1 MLALD
6 SLGWSDIRTAYGDAG
21 NIPPLLEKLK
31 DFPAP
36 VSYEDEPWFSLWSS
50 LCHQGDV
57 FSASFAAVP
66 HIVEILSSDP
76 CRADFNYFQLPACIE
91 LARFDKDVQVPD
103 TLKQAYIEA
112 LARLPELAAKAAA
125 SGWSAEK
132 CAMALAATAVASGKH
147 ETARLLIEIDPG
159 SYRTVV
165 DRFVND

>member
-6 SLGWSDIRTAYGDAG
+6 NPGWNDIQTAYGSASD
-21 NIPPLLEKLK
+21 IPLLLGKLK
-31 DFPAP
+31 DFPVS
-36 VSYEDEPWFSLWSS
+36 VSYEDEPWFSLWSA

-66 HIVEILSSDP
+66 HIIEALSSDP
-76 CRADFNYFQLPACIE
+76 SRADFNYFQLPTCIE
-91 LARFDKDVQVPD
+91 LARFDKGVQVPD
-103 TLKQAYIEA
+103 TLEPAYVEA
-112 LARLPELAAKAAA
+112 LARLPELAAKAAV

-147 ETARLLIEIDPG
+147 ETARLLIEIDPD
-159 SYRTVV
+159 SYRNVM